1 MFSYFESSVDGIIPN
16 EYCSLETIACAL
28 FSYVTYLKDCCMLT
42 ARRFW
47 LVQTQLSPKSIFR
60 LNPRADK
67 ANEST
72 TNTSNAPNNINI
84 RNNLHNL
91 NSNSNINKKL
101 QSNEKFFLL
110 TNNEIRDG
118 VLKNVDTFN
127 NIDAMNSM
135 QQYSKKDN

>member
-16 EYCSLETIACAL
+16 EYSSLETICSDL
-28 FSYVTYLKDCCMLT
+28 FSCVTCFKDCCMLT

-47 LVQTQLSPKSIFR
+47 LAQTQLSPKSIFR
-60 LNPRADK
+60 LTSRADK
-67 ANEST
+67 T
-72 TNTSNAPNNINI
+72 TENTTDTSNAPNNINI
-84 RNNLHNL
+84 LNNLHNL

-110 TNNEIRDG
+110 TNNEIRDE
-118 VLKNVDTFN
+118 VLKNVDSFS
-127 NIDAMNSM
+127 NIDARKTM